1 MTDDLTEVLHHG
13 ADGLPPPR
21 HQPAELRHDAEH
33 RRRVRRATGG
43 TLVALAVVLGALASG
58 VDGRDETAPRPAP
71 ARTPTPTA
79 PGPTGSRTFALAD
92 QAVLTGKDW
101 HDVTGGPGSRSAI
114 DTRQAHACTPD
125 PRAQG
130 SPTETQ
136 AVTYRESQR
145 PGTQLNEY
153 VMRYADV
160 RRRRG
165 RVRRGLQQLR
175 RLPGPGPS
183 AYDEKLEDGTGLCA
197 AGLPAPGRRGVRHRG
212 AARVGHRLVLR
223 AGAGRLPARRRP
235 RRQRRGRHQS
245 HRVGRPEHPHPG
257 AGPGPGHPRRAPA
270 VWPDLR

>member
-1 MTDDLTEVLHHG
+1 MTDDLTELLHRG
-13 ADGLPPPR
+13 SEGLPPPR

-43 TLVALAVVLGALASG
+43 TLVALAVVVVALASG
-58 VDGRDETAPRPAP
+58 VDGHDETAPRPAP

-92 QAVLTGKDW
+92 QAVLTGKEW

-114 DTRQAHACTPD
+114 DTRQVHACTPD

-153 VMRYADV
+153 VMRYADEAAAV
-160 RRRRG
+160 DAFAGVYNRFAGCRDPAYDESSRSIQG
-165 RVRRGLQQLR
+165 SVPQGF
-175 RLPGPGPS
+175 RLLADEEFVTEERLASVTDSYSGPGPFGYQL
-183 AYDEKLEDGTGLCA
+183 A
-197 AGLPAPGRRGVRHRG
+197 
-212 AARVGHRLVLR
+212 AARDDNVVVVIESTGWGDRSIRTLELALAR
-223 AGAGRLPARRRP
+223 AIPAERARC
-235 RRQRRGRHQS
+235 
-245 HRVGRPEHPHPG
+245 
-257 AGPGPGHPRRAPA
+257 GPICR
-270 VWPDLR
+270 